1 MNSRDAIQL
10 NLDMATM
17 VCTMYLADLDD
28 RDLLVRPSP
37 GCNHIAWQLGH
48 LIANEHAMMELL
60 KPGSMPSL
68 PAGFAEKHTT
78 ATSRLDSASAF
89 YSKAEYLQHYQA
101 QRQGTIALLKG
112 QSDADLDQPAPEK
125 FQAYCKNRG
134 DLFSLQGSHVLMH
147 VGQWAVV
154 RRNLGRAPLF

>member
-60 KPGSMPSL
+60 KPGSMPPL

-78 ATSRLDSASAF
+78 ATSRLDSPLPANFPGWAAHSLGLKIRATSF
-89 YSKAEYLQHYQA
+89 AWGIWGQA
-101 QRQGTIALLKG
+101 T
-112 QSDADLDQPAPEK
+112 S
-125 FQAYCKNRG
+125 
-134 DLFSLQGSHVLMH
+134 
-147 VGQWAVV
+147 
-154 RRNLGRAPLF
+154 RNPLENQY